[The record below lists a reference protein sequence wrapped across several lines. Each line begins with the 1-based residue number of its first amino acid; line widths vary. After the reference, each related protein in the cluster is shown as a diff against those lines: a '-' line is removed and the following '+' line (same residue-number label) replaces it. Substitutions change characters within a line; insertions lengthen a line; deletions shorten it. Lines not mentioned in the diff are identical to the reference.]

1 MSNAA
6 VVRRFE
12 DEFKNKA
19 NLDIVDELMASDFV
33 HHAPFPGLPEGPAG
47 MKAVGEFVFGAI
59 DGIEVTVDLVVEE
72 GDLVADRVTAAGTR
86 RDNREPVE
94 WVENHIYKLAGG
106 RIVEW
111 WPAGGPP
118 LG

>member
-1 MSNAA
+1 MG
-6 VVRRFE
+6 
-12 DEFKNKA
+12 DE
-19 NLDIVDELMASDFV
+19 FV
-33 HHAPFPGLPEGPAG
+33 HHAPFPGLPAGPAG

-59 DGIEVTVDLVVEE
+59 ENISVTVDMAFES
-72 GDLVADRVTAAGTR
+72 GDLVADRVTATGVR
-86 RDNREPVE
+86 KDNREQIT
-94 WVENHIYKLAGG
+94 WVENHIYRLAGG